1 MRRREF
7 IAFVGAA
14 ATWPHGTRAEHLR
27 PIIGFLSPTSAGS
40 YDHILAGFRNGLRE
54 TGYVEGQNVEI
65 EYRWANDDYGRL
77 PELAAELVRKS
88 ISIIVTASGTP
99 TALAAKAATS
109 TIPILFVIGTDPV
122 SVGLVESFNRPGRNL
137 TGISLLTTLMA
148 EKRFELLCELV
159 PSASVVGL
167 IVNPANSVTQ
177 DIVNGMQAAA
187 KAVHRTILVLNVS
200 NESDFDVAFELARQN
215 DVTALV
221 TSDDPI
227 LINHRVKLAELALRY
242 SIPAVY
248 SNRDMVL
255 AGGLMAYGT
264 NYADTFRQ
272 IGVYAGRILKG
283 ESPSNL
289 PVMQPAKFDFVINK
303 KVVAA
308 MGLSIPAQLMIRAD
322 EVIE

>member
-1 MRRREF
+1 MKRREF
-7 IAFVGAA
+7 IAIVGAA
-14 ATWPHGTRAEHLR
+14 ATWPLGARAEYRR

-77 PELAAELVRKS
+77 SELATELVSKS
-88 ISIIVTASGTP
+88 VSIIVTASGTP

-137 TGISLLTTLMA
+137 TGISLLTTVMA

-167 IVNPANSVTQ
+167 IVNPANPVTQ
-177 DIVNGMQAAA
+177 AIVSGMQAAA

-200 NESDFDVAFELARQN
+200 SEADFDVAFEVAKQN
-215 DVTALV
+215 GVTALV

-248 SNRDMVL
+248 SNRDAVL

-289 PVMQPAKFDFVINK
+289 PVMQPAKFDFIINK
-303 KVVAA
+303 KVVAT
-308 MGLSIPAQLMIRAD
+308 MGLTIPAQLTIRAD